1 MKCNSCPLS
10 TPAAEFGNALVSP
23 DTLNKQ
29 LAEQKMV
36 GSMMVMEAESLEKC
50 LEILKSDIY
59 YTSGVVRFVFWC
71 GVRI

>member
-1 MKCNSCPLS
+1 M
-10 TPAAEFGNALVSP
+10 SP

-36 GSMMVMEAESLEKC
+36 GSMLVMEAESLEKC

-59 YTSGVVRFVFWC
+59 YTSGVVRFVFWR